1 MIRHVPLL
9 ALGVMLPAAAFG
21 ATCTTAAKQNA
32 TGHFYAQGGQVI
44 GPDGTP
50 FLARGV
56 NDGNIA
62 GDAQRL
68 IDTFPGLNMV
78 RVPVFNYDDPAS
90 FTAAVELLT
99 SAGVVVEF
107 EDHTSSD
114 GQNRGGST
122 GYIFTGDR
130 LQQELS
136 WYSSMAS
143 YYKFNPLVWFG
154 TDNEPSAINPA
165 TGQSDPGALSDW
177 QLQTYNAIRNAGNS
191 SPVMLEIN
199 GWGDVNSFAEGYN
212 LADYAGM
219 TNVIG
224 DVHDYGWLTHY
235 STDQG
240 TNNSFLTD
248 AVASLQSRLKT
259 ADGPLPVLVGEYGN
273 STDGVKVD
281 ENGRQVVTA
290 VNASGL
296 GSVAWYFGQGNPG
309 DGLLNGDGSLSAYGQ
324 QVAGYI
330 AAGGCPA
337 QPAAK
342 DQLVSEVTPA
352 LPPIE
357 PLPEP
362 PALPVNP
369 PNAPRYASNV
379 TPPQLPALNVPPG
392 TVRPPDVPA
401 YPVSL
406 PNFTIP
412 VLEPVIP
419 PPGAGPVIQTIT
431 AIANRGM
438 TMLASP
444 IGTWLVKM
452 DGSILTGMDAALQ
465 GLAPQ
470 MAGPVGSLCLLYLGA
485 RGVRVA
491 QGDAMA
497 MNNLWFNF
505 VKIIIVIGL
514 ATNLGNFDTYVRDL
528 FYTNLPNT
536 LNAAVGGQLVTN
548 GVNGTAATFDNIW
561 AQMWVQI
568 SNVYQQA
575 GILDFGSRLS
585 AELCGLTIGAALMAM
600 ALVYL
605 LARLLLAIVIVF
617 GPICIACTLFDQTK
631 PIFERWMGKVIA
643 LICLQVAGIVLLT
656 ILLAADKDFMSQIQP
671 LATAAG
677 TGTFGAS
684 GAPAPTLASDLQNLV
699 AMVIWFGMGA
709 FAMYALPA
717 IAYSIGTGVAT
728 NASAAT
734 ARPDERRKLATL
746 GCRRAELV
754 ASVSSRWATCQK
766 PQHGLCSRR
775 AVQRFERRA
784 ALPPPP
790 PPSLSYATPPAL
802 G

>member
-1 MIRHVPLL
+1 
-9 ALGVMLPAAAFG
+9 MLPAAAFG

-32 TGHFYAQGGQVI
+32 TGHFYAQGGEII

-56 NDGNIA
+56 NDGNIV

-78 RVPVFNYDDPAS
+78 RVPVYSYDDPAS
-90 FTAAVELLT
+90 FAAAVDLLT

-122 GYIFTGDR
+122 GDIFTGNQ

-136 WYSSMAS
+136 WYAS
-143 YYKFNPLVWFG
+143 VAGYYKFNPLVWFG

-177 QLQTYNAIRNAGNS
+177 QLQTYDAIRNAGNNN
-191 SPVMLEIN
+191 PVMLEIN
-199 GWGDVNSFAEGYN
+199 GWGDVNSFAQGYN

-224 DVHDYGWLTHY
+224 DVHDYGWLTDY
-235 STDQG
+235 STDPGQN
-240 TNNSFLTD
+240 TSFLTD
-248 AVASLQSRLKT
+248 AVASLQSRLKI
-259 ADGPLPVLVGEYGN
+259 ADGTLPVLVGEYGN
-273 STDGVKVD
+273 STDGVRID
-281 ENGRQVVTA
+281 DNGNQVVTA
-290 VNASGL
+290 VNTSGF
-296 GSVAWYFGQGNPG
+296 GSTAWYFGQGNPG

-324 QVAGYI
+324 QVAAYI

-337 QPAAK
+337 QPATK
-342 DQLVSEVTPA
+342 EQLVGEVTPE
-352 LPPIE
+352 LPKLQESQDQPAIQVA
-357 PLPEP
+357 P
-362 PALPVNP
+362 PNQPQYPAQAQVPAITTPVVGLNP
-369 PNAPRYASNV
+369 P
-379 TPPQLPALNVPPG
+379 TLD
-392 TVRPPDVPA
+392 VRPPDVPA
-401 YPVSL
+401 YPVGM
-406 PNFTIP
+406 PNFTKP
-412 VLEPVIP
+412 VLPPVIP
-419 PPGAGPVIQTIT
+419 PPGTSPAIQTIA

-452 DGSILTGMDAALQ
+452 DGSILAGMDAALQ

-505 VKIIIVIGL
+505 VKIIIVVGL

-528 FYTNLPNT
+528 FYTSLPNT
-536 LNAAVGGQLVTN
+536 LNTAVGGTLVTN
-548 GVNGTAATFDNIW
+548 GVNGTASTFDNIW
-561 AQMWVQI
+561 AQLWVQI

-575 GILDFGSRLS
+575 GIFDFGSRLS
-585 AELCGLTIGAALMAM
+585 AELCGLTVGAALMAM

-631 PIFERWMGKVIA
+631 PIFERWMGKVTA

-671 LATAAG
+671 LATPAG
-677 TGTFGAS
+677 TGTLGAS
-684 GAPAPTLASDLQNLV
+684 GAPAPTLASDIQNLIS
-699 AMVIWFGMGA
+699 MVIWFGMGA

-728 NASAAT
+728 NAAPLLLGLMSAGSSLLSGAGELIGGIGDFSLGEASNISMDF
-734 ARPDERRKLATL
+734 ARDELS
-746 GCRRAELV
+746 GG
-754 ASVSSRWATCQK
+754 SSI
-766 PQHGLCSRR
+766 S
-775 AVQRFERRA
+775 

-790 PPSLSYATPPAL
+790 PPSLSYATPPTL
-802 G
+802 GE